1 MHPKPNTLIHRST
14 RIAAVIAAL
23 TVGASAYASE
33 ALEIELPSMRTPVH
47 AIDGGLTR
55 QQVRAELM
63 AAREA
68 GTLTQLGE
76 AGDTT
81 EVLSAREN
89 FNAAQGQAIMA
100 RYQAEQARD
109 LALQEAEG
117 ALTQTMTL
125 ADGNFVLDTS
135 GATAD
140 TGDAGD
146 AAQVHIEIIDLNTSD
161 TAVSPEGLVV
171 VSMEG
176 GDPATRRQQALAIR
190 RQLIAMGLASEQIY
204 IESTDLRV

>member
-47 AIDGGLTR
+47 AVDGGLTR

-117 ALTQTMTL
+117 ALAQTMTL

-140 TGDAGD
+140 TDD
-146 AAQVHIEIIDLNTSD
+146 AAQVRIEIIDLNTSG
-161 TAVSPEGLVV
+161 TAVSSEGLVV

-190 RQLIAMGLASEQIY
+190 RQLTAMGLASEQIY